1 MVNAAVMSVMEEA
14 DSVIARMF
22 SSFAIEKV
30 STPSCLKLRELIP
43 FRINIRVFP
52 DKSGNCCLK
61 TLCGE

>member
-43 FRINIRVFP
+43 FRIIN
-52 DKSGNCCLK
+52 KSISG
-61 TLCGE
+61 